1 MNMPNVVLPLEFQW
15 PDDVANVPYWVYS
28 SPEVYA
34 LEQERIFRGP
44 TWNFVALDAELAK
57 PFDWKSTYIGDTPVI
72 VTRDGDGNV
81 HAWVNRCAH
90 RGALICRELRGNNE
104 THTCVYHQWAYDSA
118 GNLIGVPF
126 RRGIAGKGGYPE
138 DFKMAEHN
146 AQKLRISQHKSLIF
160 ATFSDDAPSLE
171 EYLGQEMIR
180 WIDRVF
186 IEPVEFLGTARQF
199 ISSNWKLYTENT
211 KDPYHASLLHL
222 FHATFGVYRSSM
234 GGGATIGG
242 MYGLH
247 SCLNAWK
254 IENEDIGEY
263 KTGKVRTYDESVKLS
278 DPSLLDVV
286 PELDPVCTNHIQ
298 SIFPSMVLQ
307 QIHNTLAVRQI
318 LPKGPD
324 KFELVFHFFGY
335 VSDTPELRAMR
346 IKQANL
352 VGPAG
357 FISMED
363 GEATE
368 LVQKGIIGSENKYAY
383 DALGG
388 RTTQSTENLIDEAAI
403 RALWQGYRRLMCF

>member
-15 PDDVANVPYWVYS
+15 PDDVAKVPYWVYS

-138 DFKMAEHN
+138 DFKMSEHN
-146 AQKLRISQHKSLIF
+146 AQKLRIAQHKSLIF

-242 MYGLH
+242 MHGLH

-254 IENEDIGEY
+254 IEMKIL
-263 KTGKVRTYDESVKLS
+263 ESTKLARS
-278 DPSLLDVV
+278 ALTMKALSYPIQACWMWCLSLTLFAPIISNRFFRAWCCNKFIIHWLSGRFSRKDPINLNWCFTSLAMLAT
-286 PELDPVCTNHIQ
+286 PPNCGRC
-298 SIFPSMVLQ
+298 VLSKP
-307 QIHNTLAVRQI
+307 ILSVRQDSF
-318 LPKGPD
+318 PWK
-324 KFELVFHFFGY
+324 
-335 VSDTPELRAMR
+335 
-346 IKQANL
+346 
-352 VGPAG
+352 
-357 FISMED
+357 MER
-363 GEATE
+363 
-368 LVQKGIIGSENKYAY
+368 L
-383 DALGG
+383 
-388 RTTQSTENLIDEAAI
+388 QS
-403 RALWQGYRRLMCF
+403 